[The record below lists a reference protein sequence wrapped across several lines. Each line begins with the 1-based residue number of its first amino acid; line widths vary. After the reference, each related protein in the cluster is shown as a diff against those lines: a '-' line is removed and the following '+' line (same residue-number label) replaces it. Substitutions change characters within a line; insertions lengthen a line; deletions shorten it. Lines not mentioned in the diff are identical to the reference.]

1 MSKCECDNLPE
12 DHPDWMKGMCES
24 CYTRWANAWSSSPC
38 PECGTM
44 TKHREAPKEAPD
56 FVCKPCHERLY
67 EENEEWRADTDARRN

>member
-1 MSKCECDNLPE
+1 MSE
-12 DHPDWMKGMCES
+12 DWWQK
-24 CYTRWANAWSSSPC
+24 SPC

-44 TKHREAPKEAPD
+44 TKHSDCPNEAPD